1 MSDISLKVMVMLE
14 FLKNLDQDLRAA
26 LLAQLRNLW
35 THSSTALEG
44 NTLTLGETA
53 FVLEEGLTISG
64 KPLKDHVEITGHA
77 RAIDLVYRL
86 TEKGIDLTEHDFF
99 ALHRAVQTEQIVDVY
114 KPVGAWKV
122 EPNSTVIVD
131 GDKQV
136 IFEYASPRDVPTL
149 MKAWQDFF
157 ARINKGIALDK
168 ENALSFY
175 AELHAAFV
183 RIHPFWDGNGRMARL
198 LANIP
203 VLKAGFPPIIIP
215 KEHRREYIQALSK
228 YHLAVGTI
236 KADDDLLPAIDRLDD
251 FKRFCQESW
260 FESLKL
266 VDEVHKQQRQ
276 RRQ

>member
-1 MSDISLKVMVMLE
+1 MLE
-14 FLKNLDQDLRAA
+14 FLKDLDQDLRAA

-86 TEKGIDLTEHDFF
+86 TEKGIDLTEHDLF
-99 ALHRAVQTEQIVDVY
+99 ALHVQTEQIGDVY
-114 KPVGAWKV
+114 KPVGGWKV

-149 MKAWQDFF
+149 MKAWLDLF
-157 ARINKGIALDK
+157 ARVNKEIAPDK
-168 ENALSFY
+168 ESALSFY
-175 AELHAAFV
+175 AELHVAFV

-215 KEHRREYIQALSK
+215 KERRSEYIQALSK

-236 KADDDLLPAIDRLDD
+236 TAGDNLLPAIDKLDN

-260 FESLKL
+260 CESLKL
-266 VDEVHKQQRQ
+266 VDEVHKQQRKRGQ
-276 RRQ
+276 

>member
-1 MSDISLKVMVMLE
+1 MVMLE
-14 FLKNLDQDLRAA
+14 FLKHLDRDLRDA

-35 THSSTALEG
+35 THASTALEG

-64 KPLKDHVEITGHA
+64 KPLKDHIEVTGHA
-77 RAIDLVYRL
+77 RAIDLIYRL
-86 TEKGIDLTEHDFF
+86 VEKGVDLMDDDLF
-99 ALHRAVQTEQIVDVY
+99 ALHQTVQTEQIVDVY
-114 KPVGAWKV
+114 KPLGAWKV

-131 GDKQV
+131 GNKQIV
-136 IFEYASPRDVPTL
+136 FEYASPKDVPVL

-157 ARINKGIALDK
+157 ARINKEKALDK
-168 ENALSFY
+168 EKVLSCY
-175 AELHAAFV
+175 VELHAAFV

-215 KEHRREYIQALSK
+215 QERRREYIQALSK

-236 KADDDLLPAIDRLDD
+236 TAGDDLLPAIDKLDD
-251 FKRFCQESW
+251 FKRFCQECW

-266 VDEVHKQQRQ
+266 VDEVHKQQRKRGQ
-276 RRQ
+276 

>member
-1 MSDISLKVMVMLE
+1 MMVMLE
-14 FLKNLDQDLRAA
+14 FLKDLDQDLRDA

-64 KPLKDHVEITGHA
+64 KPLKDHIEITGHA

-86 TEKGIDLTEHDFF
+86 IEKGVDLMEHDLF
-99 ALHRAVQTEQIVDVY
+99 ALHQAVQTEQIVDVY

-122 EPNSTVIVD
+122 EPNSTVIVE
-131 GDKQV
+131 GNKQI

-149 MKAWQDFF
+149 MKAWLDFF
-157 ARINKGIALDK
+157 AGINKEIALDK

-183 RIHPFWDGNGRMARL
+183 RIHPFGDDNGRMARL

-215 KEHRREYIQALSK
+215 KERRREYIQALSK

-236 KADDDLLPAIDRLDD
+236 MAGDDLLPTSDKLDD

-266 VDEVHKQQRQ
+266 VDEVHKKQQVRGQ
-276 RRQ
+276 

>member
-1 MSDISLKVMVMLE
+1 MVMLE

-64 KPLKDHVEITGHA
+64 KPLKDHVEVTGHA

-86 TEKGIDLTEHDFF
+86 TEKGVDLTEHDLF

-131 GDKQV
+131 GNKQI

-157 ARINKGIALDK
+157 ARINKELASDK

-215 KEHRREYIQALSK
+215 KERRREYIQALSK

-236 KADDDLLPAIDRLDD
+236 TAGDDLLPAIDKLDD

-266 VDEVHKQQRQ
+266 VDEVHKQQRTRGQ
-276 RRQ
+276 

>member
-1 MSDISLKVMVMLE
+1 MVMLE
-14 FLKNLDQDLRAA
+14 FLKGLDQDLRDA
-26 LLAQLRNLW
+26 LLVQLRNLW

-64 KPLKDHVEITGHA
+64 KPLKDHMEVTGHA
-77 RAIDLVYRL
+77 HAIDLVYRFS
-86 TEKGIDLTEHDFF
+86 EKSTDIEDHDLF

-131 GDKQV
+131 GNRQI
-136 IFEYASPRDVPTL
+136 IFEYALPRDVPAL
-149 MKAWQDFF
+149 MKAWRDLFG
-157 ARINKGIALDK
+157 RINREIAPGK
-168 ENALSFY
+168 EKALSFY
-175 AELHAAFV
+175 AELHVAFV

-215 KEHRREYIQALSK
+215 KERRREYIQALST

-236 KADDDLLPAIDRLDD
+236 TAGDDLLPAIDELDE
-251 FKRFCQESW
+251 FKRFCHESW

-266 VDEVHKQQRQ
+266 VGEVHNQQRRRGQ
-276 RRQ
+276 RQG

>member
-1 MSDISLKVMVMLE
+1 MLE
-14 FLKNLDQDLRAA
+14 FLKILDQDLRDA
-26 LLAQLRNLW
+26 LLVQLRNLW

-64 KPLKDHVEITGHA
+64 KPLKDHIEVTGHA

-86 TEKGIDLTEHDFF
+86 SEKDFALTEHDLFC
-99 ALHRAVQTEQIVDVY
+99 LHRAVQTEQIVDVY

-122 EPNSTVIVD
+122 EANSTVIVD
-131 GDKQV
+131 GDKQI
-136 IFEYASPRDVPTL
+136 IFEYARPGDVPTL
-149 MKAWQDFF
+149 MEAWQDLFIT
-157 ARINKGIALDK
+157 INKEKALTK
-168 ENALSFY
+168 ENALTFY
-175 AELHAAFV
+175 CDLHAAFV

-215 KEHRREYIQALSK
+215 KERRREYIQALSK

-236 KADDDLLPAIDRLDD
+236 TAGNELLPAVDVLGE
-251 FKRFCQESW
+251 FKLFCQESW
-260 FESLKL
+260 FESLQL
-266 VDEVHKQQRQ
+266 VDEAHNKQRIRGQ
-276 RRQ
+276 